1 MGLGLD
7 SSRVIRG
14 HICAVDLQST
24 LVCASDAKR
33 RAKVSTRE
41 GGDGGTNKRALTAE
55 TAKSSAG
62 HHTSA
67 ISKIWPDRT
76 FPRAR
81 RVGA

>member
-14 HICAVDLQST
+14 HICALDLQST
-24 LVCASDAKR
+24 LVRASNAER
-33 RAKVSTRE
+33 RAEVSTRE
-41 GGDGGTNKRALTAE
+41 GGDGCTNKRALTAE
-55 TAKSSAG
+55 AAKSSAG
-62 HHTSA
+62 YHTSP